1 MHRRKTMI
9 RNTCCNGGLARGSNH
24 LQIGAGKLGLLMLE
38 VHSTS
43 EPGTKSKSFARQQ
56 IGIVAKRF
64 LGTILWMH
72 LEKNTTI
79 LITSQKYKSLS
90 LPMSSLP
97 GRVSQRHLTDGQ
109 GGILTTPHAVAGT
122 IWALANVSNCIKNL
136 ILIVNHCWLLVLG
149 RNMCAH

>member
-1 MHRRKTMI
+1 MVGLPGGRTTCRSELVNWVCWCWKSTRHRNLGQNQNHCKTANRNYCKMI
-9 RNTCCNGGLARGSNH
+9 PWNWLD
-24 LQIGAGKLGLLMLE
+24 L
-38 VHSTS
+38 
-43 EPGTKSKSFARQQ
+43 
-56 IGIVAKRF
+56 
-64 LGTILWMH
+64 TILWMH

-97 GRVSQRHLTDGQ
+97 GRVSQLHLTDGQ